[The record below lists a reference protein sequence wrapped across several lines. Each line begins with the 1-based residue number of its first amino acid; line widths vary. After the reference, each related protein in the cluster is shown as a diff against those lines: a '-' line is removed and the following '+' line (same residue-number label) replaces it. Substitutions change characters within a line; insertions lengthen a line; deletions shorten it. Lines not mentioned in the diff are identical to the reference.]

1 MDEPLTVLQSPGNT
15 NDGSASWSYSAPDGA
30 FDFLADGEI
39 LTLTYT
45 ATVDDGH
52 GGVVT
57 KPITVTVT
65 GSNDTAKITSDP
77 QTAAIAERAGIHG
90 SATPDTASGAIT
102 FVDADLT
109 DTHEVKLTGVKASGV
124 MTGLADGAVQ
134 LSWLS
139 LGPLSQFHRRR
150 AGLEEL
156 VVLGAGQLFRLP
168 RRWRDR
174 HADLH
179 GGGR

>member
-1 MDEPLTVLQSPGNT
+1 MDEPLTVVQSPNNT
-15 NDGSASWSYSAPDGA
+15 NDGSASWSYSATDGA
-30 FDFLADGEI
+30 FDFLAYGEI

-45 ATVDDGH
+45 ATIDDGH

-65 GSNDTAKITSDP
+65 GSNDTAEITSDP
-77 QTAAIAERAGIHG
+77 QAATITERVDTHG

-109 DTHEVKLTGVKASGV
+109 DTHAVKITGVNASGV
-124 MTGLADGAVQ
+124 MTGLANGTVQ

-139 LGPLSQFHRRR
+139 LGPLTIPPMACRARR
-150 AGLEEL
+150 AGRF
-156 VVLGAGQLFRLP
+156 GAG
-168 RRWRDR
+168 
-174 HADLH
+174 
-179 GGGR
+179 

>member
-1 MDEPLTVLQSPGNT
+1 MQPLTVVQAPGNT
-15 NDGSASWSYSAPDGA
+15 NDGSASWSYSAADSA

-65 GSNDTAKITSDP
+65 GSNDTAEITSDP
-77 QTAAIAERAGIHG
+77 QTAAITEIADTHG

-102 FVDADLT
+102 FIDADLT
-109 DTHEVKLTGVKASGV
+109 DTHAVKITGVSASGV
-124 MTGLADGAVQ
+124 MTGLANGTVQ

-139 LGPLSQFHRRR
+139 LGPLSDSTDGA

-156 VVLGAGQLFRLP
+156 VVLGAG
-168 RRWRDR
+168 
-174 HADLH
+174 
-179 GGGR
+179 